1 MYNKY
6 KIITYIVCIVI
17 QIELIIWPEKK
28 DLALIVYYRISAIN
42 RISYYWIFKCTVQ

>member
-28 DLALIVYYRISAIN
+28 DLALIVTAIN